1 MIRLGRIASRKLLRE
16 EDEFSWAMMYR
27 NMKNYDGSN
36 SNFLKE
42 MSLHDV
48 RLDSDSL
55 HGRAQQTNLDY
66 LLILD
71 VDRLVWSFRK
81 TAGLSTPGLPYGGWE
96 APNVELRGHFVVYV
110 TMEMSPQTSSVIA
123 DITSVASC
131 HYMSASAQMWAST
144 HNDTLKEKMSA
155 VVSALATCQE
165 KMGTGYLS
173 AFPSELFDRFE
184 AIKPVWA
191 PYYTIHKILAGL
203 LDQYTF
209 AGNSQ
214 ALKMMTWM
222 VEHFYK
228 RIIQHNGMQFMS
240 DIVLG
245 DQKHLVLAHLFDK
258 PCFLGLLAVQGYEA
272 GMEVAPL
279 GEGVTFKNGLVG
291 DTLVELKRL
300 RHGQKTLWRVGWL
313 GKREQARKEVRVQEG
328 GKRRKNAPSKFGR
341 ELRKLECFVNTRG
354 QKRVRKI
361 TYALLDCGSGLADSI
376 SGFHANTHIPVVIGS
391 QMRYEVTGDPL
402 YKAIGTFFMDIVNS
416 SHSYATGG
424 TSVGEFW
431 SDPKRLA
438 STLQRENEESCTTY
452 NMLKVSRHLF
462 RWTKEVV
469 YADYY
474 ERALTNGVL
483 SIQRGTDPGVM
494 IYMLPLGRGDSK
506 ARSYHGWGTKFDSF
520 WCCYG
525 TGIESFS
532 KLGDSIYFEEEG
544 KTPELY
550 IIQYISSSLDWKS
563 GQIVLNQKV
572 DPVVS
577 WDPYLRTTL
586 TFTPKEFLHLLI
598 SSHTKTRNMQ
608 TDKRLEQSSTI
619 NLRIP
624 VWASS
629 SGAKASINAQDLPVP
644 APSSFLSL
652 TRNWSPGDKL
662 TLQLPIRLRTEAI
675 KDDRPKYASIQAILY
690 GPYLLAGLT
699 SDDWDIK
706 TGSATSLS
714 DWITPIPASDNSR
727 LVSVSQESGNSSF
740 VFSNSNQSITMEKFP
755 EEGTDAS
762 LHATFRLVLKDATSL
777 KVLSPKDAIGKS
789 VMLEPIDLP
798 GMVVV
803 QQGTNQNLGIAN
815 SAAGKGSLFHLVA
828 GLDGKDGTVSLESES
843 QKDCYVYSGIDYNS
857 GTSIKLK
864 SLSESGSSDEDFNK
878 ATSFILKEGISQY
891 HPISFVA
898 KGMKRNFLLTP
909 LLGLRDE
916 SYTVYFNIQD

>member
-1 MIRLGRIASRKLLRE
+1 MKVFVLSEVLIVVFAFVLCGCVLGKECTNIPTQLSSHSFRYELLASNNESWKAEMFQHYHLIHTDDSAWSNLLPRKLLKE

-27 NMKNYDGSN
+27 KMKNYDGSN

-96 APNVELRGHFVVYV
+96 APDVELRGHFVG
-110 TMEMSPQTSSVIA
+110 
-123 DITSVASC
+123 

-155 VVSALATCQE
+155 VVSALATCQQ

-222 VEHFYK
+222 VEYFYK
-228 RIIQHNGMQFMS
+228 RVQNAISTYSIERHWLSLNEETGGMN
-240 DIVLG
+240 DVLYRLYSITG

-258 PCFLGLLAVQGYEA
+258 PCFLGLLAVQ
-272 GMEVAPL
+272 
-279 GEGVTFKNGLVG
+279 
-291 DTLVELKRL
+291 
-300 RHGQKTLWRVGWL
+300 
-313 GKREQARKEVRVQEG
+313 
-328 GKRRKNAPSKFGR
+328 
-341 ELRKLECFVNTRG
+341 
-354 QKRVRKI
+354 
-361 TYALLDCGSGLADSI
+361 ADSI

-402 YKAIGTFFMDIVNS
+402 YKTIGTFFMDIVNS

-438 STLQRENEESCTTY
+438 NTLERENEESCTTY
-452 NMLKVSRHLF
+452 NMLKVSRNLF

-483 SIQRGTDPGVM
+483 SVQRGTDPGVM

-506 ARSYHGWGTKFDSF
+506 ARSLHGWGTKFDSF

-544 KTPELY
+544 KTPGLY

-586 TFTPKEFLHLLI
+586 TFTPKEGAG
-598 SSHTKTRNMQ
+598 
-608 TDKRLEQSSTI
+608 QSSTI

-629 SGAKASINAQDLPVP
+629 GGAKAAINGQDLPVP
-644 APSSFLSL
+644 APGSFLSL
-652 TRNWSPGDKL
+652 TRNWNPGDKL
-662 TLQLPIRLRTEAI
+662 TLQLPMGLRTEAI

-706 TGSATSLS
+706 TGSATSLL
-714 DWITPIPASDNSR
+714 DWITPIPTSDNSR
-727 LVSVSQESGNSSF
+727 LVSLSQESGSSSF

-762 LHATFRLVLKDATSL
+762 LHATFKLVLKDVPSL

-803 QQGTNQNLGIAN
+803 QQGTNENLGIAN
-815 SAAGKGSLFHLVA
+815 SETGEGSSFHLVA

-864 SLSESGSSDEDFNK
+864 CSSESESSDEDFNE
-878 ATSFILKEGISQY
+878 ASSFILKEGIREH